1 MDIHRPPVIDYKR
14 LKRITSLPDDSGS
27 VNAATYMCISLMAL
41 GAIVL
46 FKRYQDKLHRSPKNA
61 NTLWL

>member
-1 MDIHRPPVIDYKR
+1 MYRPPVVDYKR
-14 LKRITSLPDDSGS
+14 IHRITTIPEPAETI
-27 VNAATYMCISLMAL
+27 NPATGICITLMVI

>member
-1 MDIHRPPVIDYKR
+1 MDEYRPPVVDYR
-14 LKRITSLPDDSGS
+14 RIRRITTISEPKETI
-27 VNAATYMCISLMAL
+27 NAATGICITLMVI

-46 FKRYQDKLHRSPKNA
+46 FKRYQDKLHQSPKSA